1 MAEDIRNAF
10 MLLATAFETV
20 AKAMATLAATVSTDP
35 PHGMEAPQEAMATEA
50 TATEVEKNE
59 GQAVPEKEITF
70 QELRSFMTEMAR
82 KGKSQIVQDQL
93 KEYGAKKLSDVK
105 KEDYADLMARVE
117 YFAGELEVQD
127 A

>member
-1 MAEDIRNAF
+1 M
-10 MLLATAFETV
+10 
-20 AKAMATLAATVSTDP
+20 
-35 PHGMEAPQEAMATEA
+35 
-50 TATEVEKNE
+50 EKNE
-59 GQAVPEKEITF
+59 GQTIPEKEITF

-105 KEDYADLMARVE
+105 KEDYLDLMARVE